1 MMIFLL
7 IILRL
12 NKLRIISFFQG
23 FLADR
28 RSLWQDQLFYLAYS
42 LDEAYQDLL
51 LTKALYLAYQFV
63 FIMILFYQ
71 LALLKGWDPGL
82 LSLAIFILLVF
93 LLVSLSSRI
102 AKNKSRLTEE
112 LGQFIFFYELYLIQ
126 GENQLQA
133 LNRASSRIGVFLGA
147 ESLEDHLDN
156 FQRLFTYTK
165 WLVVKRLAILIE
177 RAKHFSQEDL
187 TMDFVEI
194 SDELFR
200 KTYYDKK
207 LQAEKIENLILLPM
221 VGDLLAMIIYIVS
234 PFIGSLIG
242 G

>member
-1 MMIFLL
+1 MA
-7 IILRL
+7 ILEERETSR
-12 NKLRIISFFQG
+12 KTRRI
-23 FLADR
+23 
-28 RSLWQDQLFYLAYS
+28 
-42 LDEAYQDLL
+42 
-51 LTKALYLAYQFV
+51 K
-63 FIMILFYQ
+63 
-71 LALLKGWDPGL
+71 
-82 LSLAIFILLVF
+82 
-93 LLVSLSSRI
+93 I
-102 AKNKSRLTEE
+102 AKDKSRLTEE

-194 SDELFR
+194 SDELLERLTTIRNSRQR
-200 KTYYDKK
+200 KLRT
-207 LQAEKIENLILLPM
+207 
-221 VGDLLAMIIYIVS
+221 
-234 PFIGSLIG
+234 
-242 G
+242 